1 MNINEKYC
9 TLCINNM
16 APKGTL
22 GLCFILTL
30 PKLMTHTTN
39 VYVAAAAAA
48 YLGIMLLSLLAH
60 CRG

>member
-1 MNINEKYC
+1 
-9 TLCINNM
+9 M

-48 YLGIMLLSLLAH
+48 AYLGIMLLSLLAH